1 MTTDEMM
8 KKIGL
13 REELDPGEKNSGKFK
28 HQILKYLKDGK
39 NKLLLL
45 EDQIEDGKNYK
56 KLLEE
61 VERSK
66 KKLQEAKRN
75 FDKYEKKAEHY
86 IAKNPK
92 KAIAMAAAAGVLAV
106 GLWSAFKGKKQAT
119 KKKRA
124 SLPKT

>member
-8 KKIGL
+8 KKMGL
-13 REELDPGEKNSGKFK
+13 REDLDPAKKNNGQFK
-28 HQILKYLKDGK
+28 NQILKYLKDGK

-45 EDQIEDGKNYK
+45 ENQIEDGKNYK

-61 VERSK
+61 VDLSR

-106 GLWSAFKGKKQAT
+106 GLWSAFKGKKPVH
-119 KKKRA
+119 KKRKPA
-124 SLPKT
+124 V